1 MRLTAWFMPIALLFS
16 TGSAIAQEFNL
27 DVGDTFSFGIPSNA
41 YGAAAN
47 QAGEWFSL
55 NGGPPYAFTLNDI
68 NGNPTAV
75 TTDCQVTG
83 NGLGDFSFDNVLTSG
98 DDELLMDDLQD
109 VGGVGSTATWTFS
122 GLVPGAYNVF
132 TYAWA
137 PDNGTYT
144 TNITP
149 GGTMDTQV
157 SGGSWPGGHA
167 LGTTHALHC
176 VTVDSSGTLV
186 LEVVTATGFGSVN
199 GFQLVPKSSAC
210 GGAVPW
216 TAFCFCDGAGTA
228 APCGNLGGS
237 GNGCANGADPAGAN
251 LVATGSA
258 TPGGLALEASGLVP
272 GQPGLYFQGDNEV
285 NGGLGVSFGDGL
297 RCAGGAVVRLQI
309 LTASTTGT
317 SATTV
322 DLFVAGG
329 ITPGDIKSYQLWYR
343 DPAGSPCGAG
353 FNLTNGITVVW

>member
-1 MRLTAWFMPIALLFS
+1 MRLTLRFIPIALLFS
-16 TGSAIAQEFNL
+16 TGNAVAQEFNL

-55 NGGPPYAFTLNDI
+55 NSGPPYAFTLNDI

-83 NGLGDFSFDNVLTSG
+83 NGLGDFSFDNALTSG

-122 GLVPGAYNVF
+122 GLAPGAYNVF

-137 PDNGTYT
+137 SDNGTYT

-149 GGTMDTQV
+149 GGTMDMQV

-176 VTVDSSGTLV
+176 VNVDSTGTLV
-186 LEVVTATGFGSVN
+186 LEIATATGFGSTN
-199 GFQLVPKSSAC
+199 GFQFVPKSSAC
-210 GGAVPW
+210 SGTGPG
-216 TAFCFCDGAGTA
+216 TAFCFCDGSGSA
-228 APCGNLGGS
+228 APCGNTGAG
-237 GNGCANGADPAGAN
+237 GNGCANGSSPNGAN
-251 LVATGSA
+251 LLATGSA
-258 TPGGLALEASGLVP
+258 TPGGLTLEASGLVP
-272 GQPGLYFQGDNEV
+272 GQPGLYFQGDNEI
-285 NGGLGVSFGDGL
+285 NGGQGITFGDGH
-297 RCAGGAVVRLQI
+297 RCAGGGVVRIQVVSASAGG
-309 LTASTTGT
+309 TSSTTDDIF
-317 SATTV
+317 AE
-322 DLFVAGG
+322 GG
-329 ITPGDIKSYQLWYR
+329 IVPGDTKSYQLWYR

-353 FNLTNGITVVW
+353 FNLTNGVTVNW